1 MAEAVQSVQTPPP
14 KQRAPTL
21 YFIIVVK
28 LIKGTLAL
36 LLAFGVYRLSGR
48 NLGDVFDNTLRMI
61 HLDPENKFLS
71 DMGDKLDQITP
82 ANVRWFATGTFLYS
96 LFALVEGVGL
106 MFRVPWAGW
115 LTIGESA
122 FFIPIEVYE
131 LVRHHRLVARGVA
144 THPGFYWKVSVILAL
159 NVFIVWYL
167 FQNRDRLF
175 KHRH

>member
-1 MAEAVQSVQTPPP
+1 V
-14 KQRAPTL
+14 
-21 YFIIVVK
+21 
-28 LIKGTLAL
+28 
-36 LLAFGVYRLSGR
+36 RL
-48 NLGDVFDNTLRMI
+48 V
-61 HLDPENKFLS
+61 
-71 DMGDKLDQITP
+71 
-82 ANVRWFATGTFLYS
+82 ATGTLLYS

-122 FFIPIEVYE
+122 FFIPIEIFE
-131 LVRHHRLVARGVA
+131 LVRHHRAVELGLP
-144 THPGFYWKVSVILAL
+144 THPGFYWKISLILAL